1 MTVFEIQK
9 ALASKGFDP
18 GNIDGVWGRRTAQA
32 VRSFQAVRGLQ
43 VDGVVG
49 PVTAA
54 ALNLPPAAAK
64 ADTAD
69 DAALVWFQ
77 EARRLKGLREGPG
90 DADNPDLMRMAQDL
104 KLDYRSDDIPWCGLF
119 AAHCIGAT
127 LTTEPLPAN
136 PLSARGW
143 RRFGGPCTPRPGA
156 VMVFWRGRRDGW
168 QGHVAFYVGEDDQG
182 FFHVLGGNQSD
193 AVTVTRINRTRL
205 LEARWPA
212 TVALSAAGPR
222 LVKAD
227 GQVSAGE
234 Q

>member
-1 MTVFEIQK
+1 MT
-9 ALASKGFDP
+9 DP
-18 GNIDGVWGRRTAQA
+18 AWIA
-32 VRSFQAVRGLQ
+32 VAR
-43 VDGVVG
+43 
-49 PVTAA
+49 
-54 ALNLPPAAAK
+54 
-64 ADTAD
+64 
-69 DAALVWFQ
+69 ALVGTR
-77 EARRLKGLREGPG
+77 EVPGAGNSPVIMKMAAGLGSKILGIAYGG
-90 DADNPDLMRMAQDL
+90 DHV
-104 KLDYRSDDIPWCGLF
+104 PWCGLF